1 MREARARKARD
12 PVVSEMGVRWGI
24 APAKKGGVERER
36 EKGEAAMVALRG
48 ASRGLEEGGDA
59 RNRLVPRRRL
69 RATAHDG
76 DETGGTVRGMREDWR
91 PEEKVW
97 VCCRSLQES
106 GDERVRREE
115 STAAHDHA
123 RR

>member
-1 MREARARKARD
+1 VREARARKARD

-24 APAKKGGVERER
+24 APAKKGGVARER

-97 VCCRSLQES
+97 VC
-106 GDERVRREE
+106 
-115 STAAHDHA
+115 
-123 RR
+123 